1 VNIGGNAIRI
11 AGCDTVSKL
20 KNVFGRISGFEPSVL
35 VAYFGSIEMIDGKV
49 ADYGVQ
55 PVSV

>member
-1 VNIGGNAIRI
+1 MNIGGNALRI
-11 AGCDTVSKL
+11 AGCDTVAKL